1 MEPVLTGSTPLNVE
15 FIFNMLKTVKSTS
28 IIEACNLS
36 KSFDKTTA
44 VNHVSFSLNKGEI
57 CAFLGPNGA
66 GKTTIIKLLTGLLE
80 PTSGHILYDNEQY
93 NSKRIELKKLIGVVP
108 QHNNIDKEL
117 TLKEN
122 LRVHGYLYH
131 LRGKELE
138 QRITDSLAFSGL
150 SEHGDKLSGKLS
162 GGMKRKLVIARA
174 LLHKPKI
181 LFLDEPTVGLDP
193 HSRRKMWRFL
203 SKINQE
209 HQCTIFLTTHYI
221 EEAERLAK
229 RVIFIEQGKL
239 ITEGSPSSLK
249 QQVGNFVLDIERED
263 VEQEFFEMREQ
274 ALLRLGEI
282 TDAPVS
288 IRETTL
294 EDVFLTL
301 TGKRL
306 IKHA

>member
-1 MEPVLTGSTPLNVE
+1 MKETDSCEKL
-15 FIFNMLKTVKSTS
+15 
-28 IIEACNLS
+28 IEVVNLS
-36 KSFDKTTA
+36 KVFDKSTA
-44 VNHVSFSLNKGEI
+44 VDKVNFSLQRGEI

-66 GKTTIIKLLTGLLE
+66 GKTTIIKMLSGLLE
-80 PTSGHILYDNEQY
+80 PSTGTILYQGEKY
-93 NSKRIELKKLIGVVP
+93 HPKRLSLKKLIGVVP
-108 QHNNIDKEL
+108 QHNNIDREL

-131 LRGKELE
+131 LKGKELE
-138 QRITDSLAFSGL
+138 QRIEESLQFAEL
-150 SEHGDKLSGKLS
+150 TEHANKLSGKLS

-174 LLHKPKI
+174 LMHKPKI

-193 HSRRKMWRFL
+193 HSRRKMWQFL
-203 SKINQE
+203 SKINQQQ
-209 HQCTIFLTTHYI
+209 QCTIFLTTHYI

-239 ITEGSPSSLK
+239 ITTGTPHSLK
-249 QQVGNFVLDIERED
+249 QQLGNVVVDIETD
-263 VEQEFFEMREQ
+263 GLQQEFFVNREE
-274 ALLRLGEI
+274 ALQRVKQI
-282 TDAPVS
+282 DDAAVS

-306 IKHA
+306 TKDA